1 MTDTT
6 NRIINT
12 DAIINEL
19 MNQFI
24 NNSIEKVRGLYFTN
38 EIDGQEFLLQI
49 LSKMQ
54 QTLAVNIISLQEKI
68 NQLKTSPA
76 PKLDVIESETNN
88 E

>member
-68 NQLKTSPA
+68 NQLKTPPA